1 MDDSSQELVRS
12 KQKKKEQ
19 VNCLQEQ
26 PSKRRTTSVL
36 LAGMSQVRA
45 EMIEVVVRL
54 LDAWPTLSSKTPAKQ
69 TQSCQSSQ
77 GKTKRCTKKNS
88 SAEADTRSVH
98 ATGLEGRQGWMREG
112 YFKDYFA
119 QQA

>member
-1 MDDSSQELVRS
+1 MIHPRSSSEANRKKRTGELLTGATL
-12 KQKKKEQ
+12 KKKDHMC
-19 VNCLQEQ
+19 V
-26 PSKRRTTSVL
+26 P
-36 LAGMSQVRA
+36 GMSQVRA
-45 EMIEVVVRL
+45 EMIEAVVRL
-54 LDAWPTLSSKTPAKQ
+54 LDAWPKLSSKTPAKQ
-69 TQSCQSSQ
+69 TQSGQSSQ